1 MRGAT
6 EPEGDRMTV
15 TDTALRGVPLFS
27 GMTDRALDAISELV
41 SPRAFV
47 ADDDLVREGEPGE
60 SFLIIRAGSAVV
72 LKDDRQIGELGP
84 GDFLGEI
91 SLIDGGPRTATVRA
105 TAPIDALVIG
115 RDDFATLL
123 DGHPAVR
130 LELLMALTAR
140 IRRSEGS
147 PTA

>member
-1 MRGAT
+1 
-6 EPEGDRMTV
+6 MTV

-27 GMTDRALDAISELV
+27 GMTDRALHAISELV
-41 SPRAFV
+41 SQRTFEI
-47 ADDDLVREGEPGE
+47 DQDLVHEGEPGD

-72 LKDDRQIGELGP
+72 LKDGTQLGELGP

-91 SLIDGGPRTATVRA
+91 SLIDGGSRTATVRA
-105 TAPIDALVIG
+105 TTPIDALLIG
-115 RDDFATLL
+115 REEFASLL
-123 DGHPAVR
+123 ERHPAVR

-140 IRRSEGS
+140 IRRSESS

>member
-1 MRGAT
+1 
-6 EPEGDRMTV
+6 MTV

-41 SPRAFV
+41 SQRTFET
-47 ADDDLVREGEPGE
+47 DHELVREGEPGD
-60 SFLIIRAGSAVV
+60 SFLIIRAGSAIVI
-72 LKDDRQIGELGP
+72 KDDRQLGELGP

-105 TAPIDALVIG
+105 TTPIDALLIG
-115 RDDFATLL
+115 REDFAILL
-123 DGHPAVR
+123 DRHPAVR

-140 IRRSEGS
+140 IRRSESS

>member
-1 MRGAT
+1 
-6 EPEGDRMTV
+6 MTV
-15 TDTALRGVPLFS
+15 TDPVLRGVPLFS
-27 GMTDRALDAISELV
+27 GMTDRALDAIGDLAGDATFDV
-41 SPRAFV
+41 
-47 ADDDLVREGEPGE
+47 DDDLVRQGEPGD
-60 SFLIIRAGSAVV
+60 SFLILRSGSAQV
-72 LKDDRQIGELGP
+72 LKDGEPIRRLGP

-105 TAPIDALVIG
+105 TEPISAVVIG

-123 DGHPAVR
+123 DRHPSVR

-140 IRRSEGS
+140 IRQSERS

>member
-1 MRGAT
+1 
-6 EPEGDRMTV
+6 MTV
-15 TDTALRGVPLFS
+15 TDTVLRGVPLFS
-27 GMTDRALDAISELV
+27 GMTDRALDAIAELASETTFDV
-41 SPRAFV
+41 
-47 ADDDLVREGEPGE
+47 DDDLVRQGEPGD
-60 SFLIIRAGSAVV
+60 SFLILRSGSAQV
-72 LKDDRQIGELGP
+72 LKDGQAIRDLGS

-105 TAPIDALVIG
+105 TAPIEALVIG

-123 DGHPAVR
+123 ERHPAVR

-140 IRRSEGS
+140 IRQTERS

>member
-1 MRGAT
+1 
-6 EPEGDRMTV
+6 MTV
-15 TDTALRGVPLFS
+15 TDSILRGVPLFT
-27 GMTDRALDAISELV
+27 GMTDRALEAIGDLV
-41 SPRAFV
+41 SERSF
-47 ADDDLVREGEPGE
+47 DTDEDLVRQGDPGD
-60 SFLIIRAGSAVV
+60 SFLILRDGSASV
-72 LKDDRQIGELGP
+72 LVDDRPVHELGA

-105 TAPIDALVIG
+105 NAPIHALVIG

-123 DGHPAVR
+123 ERHPSVR

-140 IRRSEGS
+140 IRRSERS

>member
-1 MRGAT
+1 
-6 EPEGDRMTV
+6 MTV
-15 TDTALRGVPLFS
+15 TDSALRGVPLFS

-41 SPRAFV
+41 SQRTFET
-47 ADDDLVREGEPGE
+47 DEDLVREGEPGD
-60 SFLIIRAGSAVV
+60 SFLVIRAGWAIV
-72 LKDDRQIGELGP
+72 LKNESQLSQLGP

-105 TAPIDALVIG
+105 TTPIDALVIS
-115 RDDFATLL
+115 RNDFATLM
-123 DGHPAVR
+123 DRHPAIR

-140 IRRSEGS
+140 IRRSEAS

>member
-1 MRGAT
+1 
-6 EPEGDRMTV
+6 MTL
-15 TDTALRGVPLFS
+15 TDSILRGVPLFT
-27 GMTDRALDAISELV
+27 GMTDRALDAIGELV
-41 SPRAFV
+41 SERHFET
-47 ADDDLVREGEPGE
+47 DDDLVRQGEPGD
-60 SFLIIRAGSAVV
+60 SFLILRDGAAGVFV
-72 LKDDRQIGELGP
+72 DDRLVRELGP

-115 RDDFATLL
+115 REDLATLIER
-123 DGHPAVR
+123 HPSVR

-140 IRRSEGS
+140 IRRSERS